1 MTTDVQQRV
10 VKILTEV
17 LNQKGSNVRLD
28 ASLREDF
35 QIDSLHQMTLFIA
48 LEDEFQLNMP
58 PEEVT
63 GIITVKDI
71 IDFIEKKLQVP
82 SLT

>member
-10 VKILTEV
+10 TKIISEV
-17 LNQKGSNVRLD
+17 LNQNENTIRMD

-35 QIDSLHQMTLFIA
+35 QIDSLHQMTLFVA
-48 LEDEFQLNMP
+48 LEDEFHLNLP

-63 GIITVKDI
+63 EIITVKDI
-71 IDFIEKKLQVP
+71 IDFIEKKLQEP

>member
-1 MTTDVQQRV
+1 MTTDVQKRV
-10 VKILTEV
+10 IKIISEV
-17 LNQKGSNVRLD
+17 LNQDEGVIRFD
-28 ASLREDF
+28 ASLRDDF

-71 IDFIEKKLQVP
+71 VDFIEKKLQEP

>member
-1 MTTDVQQRV
+1 MTATLQHRV
-10 VKILTEV
+10 IQIVSEV
-17 LNQKGSNVRLD
+17 LNQDKNKIRLD
-28 ASLREDF
+28 ASLRDDF

-48 LEDEFQLNMP
+48 LEDEFQLNLP

-63 GIITVKDI
+63 GIVTIQDI
-71 IDFIEKKLQVP
+71 IDFIEKKLQEP

>member
-10 VKILTEV
+10 VKIISDV
-17 LNQKGSNVRLD
+17 LNKGENEIRPD
-28 ASLREDF
+28 ASLLEDL

-48 LEDEFQLNMP
+48 LEDEFQFGMP

-63 GIITVKDI
+63 GVFTVKDI
-71 IDFIEKKLQVP
+71 VDFIDKKQQALSP
-82 SLT
+82 T